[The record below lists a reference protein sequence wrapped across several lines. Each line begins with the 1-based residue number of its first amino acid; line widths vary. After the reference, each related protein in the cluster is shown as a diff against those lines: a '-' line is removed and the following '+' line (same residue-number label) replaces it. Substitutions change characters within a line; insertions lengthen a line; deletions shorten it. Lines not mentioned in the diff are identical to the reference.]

1 MMTAG
6 VGALAT
12 VNQNTPALA
21 IGLSFLGGLGV
32 GGLVQPTSTIL
43 SIISPDELLATI
55 ISACISVRLI
65 GGTIGYA
72 LYFNILQ
79 NKLTEVLPVKVGLA
93 AVKAGLPVTQLK
105 DLVIAIATQ
114 NTTALA
120 DYSPVVLVAA
130 REAVKDSY
138 VEGFRMIYLV
148 SIAFGGSAIIAS
160 LFLGDIRKY
169 MVDRIAVDIR

>member
-1 MMTAG
+1 MTAG

-12 VNQNTPALA
+12 VNQHTPALA

-32 GGLVQPTSTIL
+32 GGLVQPTGTIL
-43 SIISPDELLATI
+43 TIISPDELLATI
-55 ISACISVRLI
+55 VSACISIRLV

-72 LYFNILQ
+72 VYFNVLQ
-79 NKLTEVLPVKVGLA
+79 NILTEVMPVKVGLVA
-93 AVKAGLPVTQLK
+93 LEAGLPFNQLK
-105 DLVIAIATQ
+105 DLIIALTFQ

-120 DYSPVVLVAA
+120 EYSPAVLVAA
-130 REAVKDSY
+130 TEAVKDSY

-148 SIAFGGSAIIAS
+148 SIAFGGSAVIAS
-160 LFLGDIRKY
+160 LFLGDIREY